1 MLAGRAAKRGLV
13 GPPRSLPGP
22 PPSRHVLAT
31 PVHTQQHGGGHIPR
45 RRLGELERSATT
57 YTRSDAWQ
65 QRAAARLEK
74 CAALLILIGDDVAH
88 DRRVGEE
95 RWSWLAPIPD
105 EAVARGIDRAR
116 TSEVMSVAATALPAV
131 QRPGDLV
138 VYCGATTGILVG
150 VGEIVGEPD
159 REPDEPGR
167 WRVPVTPRL
176 LLDQDR
182 APSLADAGVP
192 PPRLPRRLEPGD
204 YKGLRDL
211 MLPASMP
218 FEAGATLDVE
228 PTA

>member
-22 PPSRHVLAT
+22 PPSHVLAT